1 MFFAN
6 FLSHMILGDSTYQ
19 PSQAKRWSNKYLS
32 KVNVGDLL
40 EVYTNGAYPATRHRV
55 VIPEEEVVR
64 RQPRQS
70 FVLFLQP
77 DAERVAK
84 PIKGCMGHSYMM
96 SA

>member
-1 MFFAN
+1 M
-6 FLSHMILGDSTYQ
+6 
-19 PSQAKRWSNKYLS
+19 
-32 KVNVGDLL
+32 GDLL

-77 DAERVAK
+77 DAERVAR
-84 PIKGCMGHSYMM
+84 PLKGLFISYMYDV
-96 SA
+96 SKNFGFFFVPKFEVHAV

>member
-1 MFFAN
+1 M
-6 FLSHMILGDSTYQ
+6 
-19 PSQAKRWSNKYLS
+19 
-32 KVNVGDLL
+32 NVGDLL

-84 PIKGCMGHSYMM
+84 PIKGYMGHSYMM
-96 SA
+96 SYAADWS

>member
-1 MFFAN
+1 MRNVTPDCNVHFE
-6 FLSHMILGDSTYQ
+6 Q
-19 PSQAKRWSNKYLS
+19 
-32 KVNVGDLL
+32 VNVGDLL

-77 DAERVAK
+77 DAERVAR
-84 PIKGCMGHSYMM
+84 PLKGGTIHI
-96 SA
+96 

>member
-1 MFFAN
+1 MRNVTPDCNVHFE
-6 FLSHMILGDSTYQ
+6 Q
-19 PSQAKRWSNKYLS
+19 
-32 KVNVGDLL
+32 VNVGDLL

-84 PIKGCMGHSYMM
+84 PIKGYMSHSYMM
-96 SA
+96 YALSLTLLRNLRE